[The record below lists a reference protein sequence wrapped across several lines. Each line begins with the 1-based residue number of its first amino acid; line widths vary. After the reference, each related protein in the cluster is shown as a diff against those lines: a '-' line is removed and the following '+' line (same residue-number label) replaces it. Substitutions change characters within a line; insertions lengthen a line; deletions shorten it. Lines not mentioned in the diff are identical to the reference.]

1 MRDDA
6 VAVVGVSCRFPGAS
20 GPGEFWGLL
29 RGGVDAVS
37 EAPVGR
43 VGVEGSWWGGF

>member
-1 MRDDA
+1 M
-6 VAVVGVSCRFPGAS
+6 AVVGLLCRFPGAS

-37 EAPVGR
+37 LGPVGR
-43 VGVEGSWWGGF
+43 G